1 MKLLNLKIK
10 NFKGIKSFELDTMGQ
25 SVNIYG
31 DNATGKTTVF
41 DAVLWLLFDKNSENK
56 SDFGIKPRNADG
68 TEMSRGE
75 HEVCGT
81 FDVDGRVITL
91 KKVFHENWKRPR
103 GKAEEVFSGNTTDYF
118 IAQCGVDGLVP
129 VKAAE
134 YKKFVAD
141 FIDEK
146 LFQLLT
152 DANYFNTKLLW
163 KERRNIIMEVC
174 GGIAD
179 EEVIAAHPDLA
190 QLREMLNSYKSVE
203 DTKKAAR
210 YRAKEIK
217 AEMEAIP
224 IRISELQ
231 NTLMSEQDEFRASEF
246 KTEKEK
252 LQAEADR
259 LSQELAAVRAED
271 PARNIANE
279 LGSVNLKISEIENK
293 AMAAQRKE
301 QDSIYKLLTAESAR
315 GSELNNQLR
324 GVQSEIMRR
333 QNVITAC
340 EDKRAALL
348 KDFASRKAEEFQK
361 IDITTVCPTCHQ
373 PLPEERVTAA
383 QLEQDEKE
391 KTFNRNKAA
400 ALEAINK
407 DGQQNNAVKLVAEA
421 ELADFKKQ
429 AEQLE
434 LQLDEVR
441 RNVDA
446 YRKNIN
452 DMQITYPAEREVLL
466 MRRAELQESLKA
478 PQAAH
483 DEVIKKLMDERAA
496 VEAKIAAGNKMLA
509 QVDAS
514 EKAKERIEELAQ
526 SESKLAEAYE
536 QCNSEIFLVDSFIR
550 AKTDM
555 LSERINRR
563 FQLARFVMFKKNI
576 GNDGIEECC
585 EVAVNGV
592 PYSDLNNAM
601 RINVGLD
608 IIRTLSEH
616 YKFYAPVFVDNAES
630 VTDLFPMPDHQVIRL
645 VVNREAKKL
654 FVMTEEEAA
663 KVKAELLKDP
673 EGALT
678 RMHGYGINL

>member
-1 MKLLNLKIK
+1 MRLLNLKIK
-10 NFKGIKSFELDTMGQ
+10 NFKGIKSFELDINGQ

-56 SDFGIKPRNADG
+56 SDFGIKPRLADG

-103 GKAEEVFSGNTTDYF
+103 GKAEEVFAGNTTDFF

-152 DANYFNTKLLW
+152 DANYFNTKLPW
-163 KERRNIIMEVC
+163 KERRDIIMEVC
-174 GGIAD
+174 GSISD
-179 EEVIAAHPDLA
+179 EEVIDAHSELA
-190 QLREMLNSYKSVE
+190 ELRKMLGAYKSVE
-203 DTKKAAR
+203 DAKKAAR

-217 AEMEAIP
+217 AEMEAVP

-231 NTLMSEQDEFRASEF
+231 NTLLGEQDEFRALTFRE
-246 KTEKEK
+246 EKEK
-252 LQAEADR
+252 LQAEVDSI
-259 LSQELAAVRAED
+259 SQELAAVRAND
-271 PARNIANE
+271 PAKNLENE

-293 AMAAQRKE
+293 ALGAMRKE
-301 QDSIYKLLTAESAR
+301 QDAIAKLLWAESAK
-315 GSELNNQLR
+315 GSEINEKLR
-324 GVQSEIMRR
+324 QVQTEIVRK
-333 QNVITAC
+333 QNVIADC
-340 EDKRAALL
+340 ENKRNSLL
-348 KDFASRKAEEFQK
+348 RDFSNCKARQFVK
-361 IDITTVCPTCHQ
+361 VDITTICPTCHQ
-373 PLPEERVTAA
+373 TLPEERVTAA
-383 QLEQDEKE
+383 IMEQDEKE
-391 KTFNRNKAA
+391 KIFNRNKAA
-400 ALEAINK
+400 ELEAINK
-407 DGQQNNAVKLVAEA
+407 AGLENNTIKMAAEEA
-421 ELADFKKQ
+421 LTELQKQ
-429 AEQLE
+429 ANDFDIQLE
-434 LQLDEVR
+434 EVK
-441 RNVDA
+441 RNMDA
-446 YRKNIN
+446 YQKNI
-452 DMQITYPAEREVLL
+452 DSMHVTYPAEHEVLL
-466 MRRAELQESLKA
+466 KRRHDLQESLKA

-483 DEVIKKLMDERAA
+483 DELIKNLIDKRAA
-496 VEAKIAAGNKMLA
+496 IEAKIANGNKMLA
-509 QVDAS
+509 LVEAS
-514 EKAKERIEELAQ
+514 EKAKMRIDELAQ
-526 SESKLAEAYE
+526 AEGKLAAAYE
-536 QCNSEIFLVDSFIR
+536 ECNSQVFLVDSFIR

-555 LSERINRR
+555 LSERINSR

-592 PYSDLNNAM
+592 PYGDLNNAM

-616 YKFYAPVFVDNAES
+616 YHFNAPVFVDNAES

-645 VVNREAKKL
+645 VVSKPDKQLRVET
-654 FVMTEEEAA
+654 V
-663 KVKAELLKDP
+663 
-673 EGALT
+673 
-678 RMHGYGINL
+678 Y

>member
-10 NFKGIKSFELDTMGQ
+10 NFKGIKSFELDTNGQ

-56 SDFGIKPRNADG
+56 SDFGIKPRFADG

-103 GKAEEVFSGNTTDYF
+103 GKAEEVFAGNTTDFF

-152 DANYFNTKLLW
+152 DANYFNTKLPW
-163 KERRNIIMEVC
+163 KERRDIIMEVC
-174 GGIAD
+174 GSISD
-179 EEVIAAHPDLA
+179 EEVIDAHSELA
-190 QLREMLNSYKSVE
+190 ELRKMLGAYKSVE
-203 DTKKAAR
+203 DAKKAAR

-231 NTLMSEQDEFRASEF
+231 NTLVDEQSEFRASEF
-246 KTEKEK
+246 KNEKEH
-252 LQAEADR
+252 LQAEVDR

-301 QDSIYKLLTAESAR
+301 QDGIYKLLTAESAK
-315 GSELNNQLR
+315 GTELNNQLR
-324 GVQSEIMRR
+324 SVQSEIMRR
-333 QNVITAC
+333 QNVIEAC
-340 EDKRAALL
+340 DNKRKELL
-348 KDFASRKAEEFQK
+348 NDFANCKAQEFK
-361 IDITTVCPTCHQ
+361 EYDITTVCPTCHQ
-373 PLPEERVTAA
+373 PLPQEAVVEAINRQEAEA
-383 QLEQDEKE
+383 HG
-391 KTFNRNKAA
+391 FNREKAEK
-400 ALEAINK
+400 LEAINK
-407 DGQQNNAVKLVAEA
+407 AGQQNNAVKMAAEA
-421 ELADFKKQ
+421 ELADLKKQ
-429 AEQLE
+429 AESLE
-434 LQLDEVR
+434 MQLDDVR

-446 YRKNIN
+446 YRKNIES
-452 DMQITYPAEREVLL
+452 MQLVYPAERDVLL
-466 MRRAELQESLKA
+466 KRREELQESLKA

-483 DEVIKKLMDERAA
+483 DELIKNLIDKRAA
-496 VEAKIAAGNKMLA
+496 IEAKIANGNKMLA
-509 QVDAS
+509 LVEAS
-514 EKAKERIEELAQ
+514 EKAKMRIDELAQ
-526 SESKLAEAYE
+526 AEGKLAAAYE
-536 QCNSEIFLVDSFIR
+536 ECNSQVFLVDSFIR

-555 LSERINRR
+555 LSERINSR
-563 FQLARFVMFKKNI
+563 FQLARFVMVKKNI

-608 IIRTLSEH
+608 VIRTLSEY
-616 YKFYAPVFVDNAES
+616 YKFNAPVFVDNAES
-630 VTDLFPMPDHQVIRL
+630 VTDLLPMPDHQVIRL
-645 VVNREAKKL
+645 VVNSEAKKL
-654 FVMTEEEAA
+654 LVMTAEEAA
-663 KVKAELLKDP
+663 KVKAELAKDP

-678 RMHGYGINL
+678 RMHGHGINL

>member
-10 NFKGIKSFELDTMGQ
+10 NFKGIKSFELDTSGQ

-56 SDFGIKPRNADG
+56 SDFGIKPRFADG

-103 GKAEEVFSGNTTDYF
+103 GKAEEVFAGNTTDFF

-152 DANYFNTKLLW
+152 DANYFNTKLPW
-163 KERRNIIMEVC
+163 KERRDIIMEVC
-174 GGIAD
+174 GSISD
-179 EEVIAAHPDLA
+179 EEVIDAHSELA
-190 QLREMLNSYKSVE
+190 ELRKMLGAYKSVE
-203 DTKKAAR
+203 DAKKAAR

-231 NTLMSEQDEFRASEF
+231 NTLVDEQSAFRASEF
-246 KTEKEK
+246 KNEKEH
-252 LQAEADR
+252 LQAEVDR

-293 AMAAQRKE
+293 AMTAQRKE
-301 QDSIYKLLTAESAR
+301 QDGIYKLLTAESAK
-315 GSELNNQLR
+315 GTELNNQLR
-324 GVQSEIMRR
+324 SVQSEIMRR
-333 QNVITAC
+333 QNVIADC
-340 EDKRAALL
+340 ENKRNSLL
-348 KDFASRKAEEFQK
+348 RDFSNCKARQFVK
-361 IDITTVCPTCHQ
+361 VDITTICPTCHQ
-373 PLPEERVTAA
+373 TLPEERVTAA
-383 QLEQDEKE
+383 IMEQDEKE
-391 KTFNRNKAA
+391 KIFNRNKAA
-400 ALEAINK
+400 ELEAINK
-407 DGQQNNAVKLVAEA
+407 AGLENNTVKMAAEEA
-421 ELADFKKQ
+421 LTELQKQ
-429 AEQLE
+429 ASAFDIQLE
-434 LQLDEVR
+434 EVK
-441 RNVDA
+441 RNMDA
-446 YRKNIN
+446 YQKNI
-452 DMQITYPAEREVLL
+452 DSMHVTYPAEHEVLL
-466 MRRAELQESLKA
+466 KRRHDLQESLKA

-483 DEVIKKLMDERAA
+483 DELIKNLIDKRAA
-496 VEAKIAAGNKMLA
+496 IEAKIANGNKMLA
-509 QVDAS
+509 LVEAS
-514 EKAKERIEELAQ
+514 EKAKMRIDELAQ
-526 SESKLAEAYE
+526 EEGKLAAAYE
-536 QCNSEIFLVDSFIR
+536 ECNSQIFLVDSFIR

-555 LSERINRR
+555 LSERINSR

-616 YKFYAPVFVDNAES
+616 YHFNAPVFVDNAES
-630 VTDLFPMPDHQVIRL
+630 VTDLLPMPDHQVIRL
-645 VVNREAKKL
+645 VVSEPDKQLRVET
-654 FVMTEEEAA
+654 V
-663 KVKAELLKDP
+663 
-673 EGALT
+673 
-678 RMHGYGINL
+678 Y

>member
-10 NFKGIKSFELDTMGQ
+10 NFKGIKFFELDTNGQ

-56 SDFGIKPRNADG
+56 SDFGIKPRFADG

-103 GKAEEVFSGNTTDYF
+103 GKAEEVFAGNTTDFF

-152 DANYFNTKLLW
+152 DANYFNTKLPW
-163 KERRNIIMEVC
+163 KERRDIIMEVC
-174 GGIAD
+174 GSISD
-179 EEVIAAHPDLA
+179 EEVIDAHSELA
-190 QLREMLNSYKSVE
+190 ELRKMLGAYKSVE
-203 DTKKAAR
+203 DAKKAAR

-231 NTLMSEQDEFRASEF
+231 NTLVDEQSEFRASEF
-246 KTEKEK
+246 KNEKEH
-252 LQAEADR
+252 LQAEVDR

-301 QDSIYKLLTAESAR
+301 QDGIYKLLTAESAK
-315 GSELNNQLR
+315 GTELNNQLR
-324 GVQSEIMRR
+324 SVQSEIMRR
-333 QNVITAC
+333 QNVIEAC
-340 EDKRAALL
+340 DDKRKDLL
-348 KDFASRKAEEFQK
+348 NDFANCKAQEFK
-361 IDITTVCPTCHQ
+361 EYDITTVCPTCHQ
-373 PLPEERVTAA
+373 PLPQEAVAEAINRQEAEA
-383 QLEQDEKE
+383 HG
-391 KTFNRNKAA
+391 FNREKAEK
-400 ALEAINK
+400 LEAINK
-407 DGQQNNAVKLVAEA
+407 AGQQNNAVKMAAEA
-421 ELADFKKQ
+421 EMADFKKQ
-429 AEQLE
+429 AESLE
-434 LQLDEVR
+434 MQLDDVR

-446 YRKNIN
+446 YRKNI
-452 DMQITYPAEREVLL
+452 DSMQLVYPAERDVLL
-466 MRRAELQESLKA
+466 KRREELQESLKA

-483 DEVIKKLMDERAA
+483 EESIRKLMNDRAA
-496 VEAKIAAGNKMLA
+496 VEAKIAEGNKMLA
-509 QVDAS
+509 LIEAS
-514 EKAKERIEELAQ
+514 EKAKIRIDELAQ
-526 SESKLAEAYE
+526 KEGKLAAAYE
-536 QCNSEIFLVDSFIR
+536 ECNSQVFLVDSFIR

-555 LSERINRR
+555 LSERINSR

-608 IIRTLSEH
+608 VIRTLSEY
-616 YKFYAPVFVDNAES
+616 YKFNAPVFVDNAES
-630 VTDLFPMPDHQVIRL
+630 VTDLLPMPDHQVIRL
-645 VVNREAKKL
+645 VVNPEAKKL
-654 FVMTEEEAA
+654 LVMTAEEAA
-663 KVKAELLKDP
+663 KVKAELVKDP

>member
-10 NFKGIKSFELDTMGQ
+10 NFKGIKNFELDTNGL

-56 SDFGIKPRNADG
+56 SDFGIKPRKSDG

-75 HEVCGT
+75 HEVSGS
-81 FDVDGRVITL
+81 FDVGGRVITL
-91 KKVFHENWKRPR
+91 KKVFHENWRRPR
-103 GKAEEVFSGNTTDYF
+103 GKAEEVFAGNTTDFF
-118 IAQCGVDGLVP
+118 IAKCGADGFVP

-152 DANYFNTKLLW
+152 DANYFNTKLPW
-163 KERRNIIMEVC
+163 KERRDIIMEVC
-174 GGIAD
+174 GGISD
-179 EEVIAAHPDLA
+179 DEVISAHSELM
-190 QLREMLNSYKSVE
+190 QLRAMLDSYKSVE
-203 DTKKAAR
+203 DAKKAAR
-210 YRAKEIK
+210 FRAKELK

-231 NTLMSEQDEFRASEF
+231 NTLVDEQSEFRASEF
-246 KTEKEK
+246 KNEKEH
-252 LQAEADR
+252 LQAEVDR

-271 PARNIANE
+271 PARNITNE

-301 QDSIYKLLTAESAR
+301 QDGIYKLLTAESAK
-315 GSELNNQLR
+315 GAELNNQLR
-324 GVQSEIMRR
+324 SVQSEIMRR
-333 QNVITAC
+333 QNVIDAC
-340 EDKRAALL
+340 DNKRKELL
-348 KDFASRKAEEFQK
+348 NDFANCKAQEFK
-361 IDITTVCPTCHQ
+361 EVDITTVCPTCHQ
-373 PLPEERVTAA
+373 PLPQEAVIEAINRQEAEA
-383 QLEQDEKE
+383 HG
-391 KTFNRNKAA
+391 FNREKAEK
-400 ALEAINK
+400 LEAINK
-407 DGQQNNAVKLVAEA
+407 AGQQNNAVKMAAET
-421 ELADFKKQ
+421 ELADLKKQ
-429 AEQLE
+429 AEKIKI
-434 LQLDEVR
+434 QLDEAR
-441 RNVDA
+441 RNVEA
-446 YRKNIN
+446 YRKNI
-452 DMQITYPAEREVLL
+452 DSMHVTYPAEHEVLL
-466 MRRAELQESLKA
+466 KRRHDLQESLKA

-483 DEVIKKLMDERAA
+483 DELIKNLIDKRAA
-496 VEAKIAAGNKMLA
+496 IEAKIANGNKMLA
-509 QVDAS
+509 LVEAS
-514 EKAKERIEELAQ
+514 EKAKMRIDELAQ
-526 SESKLAEAYE
+526 EEGKLAAAYE
-536 QCNSEIFLVDSFIR
+536 ECNSQIFLVDSFIR

-555 LSERINRR
+555 LSERINSR

-616 YKFYAPVFVDNAES
+616 YHFNAPVFVDNAES
-630 VTDLFPMPDHQVIRL
+630 VTDLLPMPDHQVIRL
-645 VVNREAKKL
+645 VVSEPDKQLRVET
-654 FVMTEEEAA
+654 V
-663 KVKAELLKDP
+663 
-673 EGALT
+673 
-678 RMHGYGINL
+678 Y

>member
-10 NFKGIKSFELDTMGQ
+10 NFKGIKNFELDTNGL

-56 SDFGIKPRNADG
+56 SDFGIKPRKSDG

-75 HEVCGT
+75 HEVSGS
-81 FDVDGRVITL
+81 FDVGGRVITL
-91 KKVFHENWKRPR
+91 KKVFHENWRRPR
-103 GKAEEVFSGNTTDYF
+103 GKAEEVFAGNTTDFF
-118 IAQCGVDGLVP
+118 IAKCGADGFVP

-152 DANYFNTKLLW
+152 DANYFNTKLPW
-163 KERRNIIMEVC
+163 KERRDIIMEVC
-174 GGIAD
+174 GGISD
-179 EEVIAAHPDLA
+179 DEVISAHSELM
-190 QLREMLNSYKSVE
+190 QLRAMLDSYKSVE
-203 DTKKAAR
+203 DAKKAAR
-210 YRAKEIK
+210 FRAKELK

-231 NTLMSEQDEFRASEF
+231 NTLVDEQSEFRASEF
-246 KTEKEK
+246 KNEKEH
-252 LQAEADR
+252 LQAEVDR

-271 PARNIANE
+271 PARNITNE

-301 QDSIYKLLTAESAR
+301 QDGIYKLLTAESAK
-315 GSELNNQLR
+315 GAELNNQLR
-324 GVQSEIMRR
+324 SVQSEIMRR
-333 QNVITAC
+333 QNVIDAC
-340 EDKRAALL
+340 DNKRKELL
-348 KDFASRKAEEFQK
+348 NDFANCKAQEFK
-361 IDITTVCPTCHQ
+361 EVDITTVCPTCHQ
-373 PLPEERVTAA
+373 PLPQEAVIEAINRQEAEA
-383 QLEQDEKE
+383 HG
-391 KTFNRNKAA
+391 FNREKAEK
-400 ALEAINK
+400 LEAINK
-407 DGQQNNAVKLVAEA
+407 AGQQNNAVKMAAET
-421 ELADFKKQ
+421 ELADLKKQ
-429 AEQLE
+429 AEKIE
-434 LQLDEVR
+434 IQLDEAR
-441 RNVDA
+441 RNVEA
-446 YRKNIN
+446 YRKNI
-452 DMQITYPAEREVLL
+452 DSMHVTYPAEHEVLL
-466 MRRAELQESLKA
+466 KRRHDLQESLKA

-483 DEVIKKLMDERAA
+483 DELIKNLIDKRAA
-496 VEAKIAAGNKMLA
+496 IEAKIANGNKMLA
-509 QVDAS
+509 LVEAS
-514 EKAKERIEELAQ
+514 EKAKMRIDELAQ
-526 SESKLAEAYE
+526 EEGKLAAAYE
-536 QCNSEIFLVDSFIR
+536 ECNSQIFLVDSFIR

-555 LSERINRR
+555 LSERINSR

-616 YKFYAPVFVDNAES
+616 YHFNAPVFVDNAES
-630 VTDLFPMPDHQVIRL
+630 VTDLLPMPDHQVIRL
-645 VVNREAKKL
+645 VVSEPDKQLRVET
-654 FVMTEEEAA
+654 V
-663 KVKAELLKDP
+663 
-673 EGALT
+673 
-678 RMHGYGINL
+678 Y

>member
-10 NFKGIKSFELDTMGQ
+10 NFKGIKSFELDTMGR
-25 SVNIYG
+25 SVNISG

-56 SDFGIKPRNADG
+56 SDFGIKPRFADG

-103 GKAEEVFSGNTTDYF
+103 GKAEEVFAGNTTDYF

-203 DTKKAAR
+203 DAKKAAR

-324 GVQSEIMRR
+324 SVQSEIMRR

-407 DGQQNNAVKLVAEA
+407 DGQQNNAVKMAAEA
-421 ELADFKKQ
+421 ELADLKKQ

-466 MRRAELQESLKA
+466 MRRAELEENLKA

-483 DEVIKKLMDERAA
+483 EEVIKKLMDERAA

-514 EKAKERIEELAQ
+514 ENAKARIEELAQ

-555 LSERINRR
+555 LSERINSR
-563 FQLARFVMFKKNI
+563 FQLARFVMFRKNI

-608 IIRTLSEH
+608 VIRTLSEH
-616 YKFYAPVFVDNAES
+616 YKFNAPVFVDNAES

-645 VVNREAKKL
+645 VVNEADKVL
-654 FVMTEEEAA
+654 RVQNAEEAE
-663 KVKAELLKDP
+663 KEKQKLLKEP
-673 EGALT
+673 VGSLA
-678 RMHGYGINL
+678 RMHQHGLGF

>member
-1 MKLLNLKIK
+1 MRLLNLKIK
-10 NFKGIKSFELDTMGQ
+10 NFKGIKSFELDINGQ

-56 SDFGIKPRNADG
+56 SDFGIKPRLADG

-103 GKAEEVFSGNTTDYF
+103 GKAEEVFAGNTTDFF

-152 DANYFNTKLLW
+152 DANYFNTKLPW
-163 KERRNIIMEVC
+163 KERRDIIMEVC
-174 GGIAD
+174 GSISD
-179 EEVIAAHPDLA
+179 EEVIDAHSELA
-190 QLREMLNSYKSVE
+190 ELRKMLGAYKSVE
-203 DTKKAAR
+203 DAKKAAR

-231 NTLMSEQDEFRASEF
+231 NTLISEQDEFRASEF
-246 KTEKEK
+246 KNEKEH
-252 LQAEADR
+252 LQAEVDR

-293 AMAAQRKE
+293 AMTAQRKE
-301 QDSIYKLLTAESAR
+301 QDGIYKLLTAESAK
-315 GSELNNQLR
+315 GTELNNQLR
-324 GVQSEIMRR
+324 SVQSEIMRR
-333 QNVITAC
+333 QNVIETC
-340 EDKRAALL
+340 DNKRKDLL
-348 KDFASRKAEEFQK
+348 NDFANCKAEEFK
-361 IDITTVCPTCHQ
+361 KVDITTVCPTCHQ

-391 KTFNRNKAA
+391 KEFNRNKAA
-400 ALEAINK
+400 KLEAINK
-407 DGQQNNAVKLVAEA
+407 AGLQNNITKTGAET
-421 ELADFKKQ
+421 ELADLKKQ
-429 AEQLE
+429 AESLE
-434 LQLDEVR
+434 MQLDDVR

-446 YRKNIN
+446 YRKNI
-452 DMQITYPAEREVLL
+452 DSMQLVYPPERDVLL
-466 MRRAELQESLKA
+466 KRREKLQESLKA
-478 PQAAH
+478 PQAVH
-483 DEVIKKLMDERAA
+483 EESIRKLMNDRAA
-496 VEAKIAAGNKMLA
+496 VEAKIAEGNKMLA
-509 QVDAS
+509 LIEAS
-514 EKAKERIEELAQ
+514 EKTKIRIDELAQ
-526 SESKLAEAYE
+526 EEGKLAAAYE
-536 QCNSEIFLVDSFIR
+536 ECNSQVFLVDSFIR

-555 LSERINRR
+555 LSERINSR

-608 IIRTLSEH
+608 VIRTLSEY
-616 YKFYAPVFVDNAES
+616 YKFNAPVFVDNAES
-630 VTDLFPMPDHQVIRL
+630 VTDLLPMPDHQVIRL
-645 VVNREAKKL
+645 VVSPEAKKL
-654 FVMTEEEAA
+654 LVMTAEEAA
-663 KVKAELLKDP
+663 KVKAELAKDP

-678 RMHGYGINL
+678 RMHGHGINL

>member
-10 NFKGIKSFELDTMGQ
+10 NFKGIKFFELDTNGQ

-56 SDFGIKPRNADG
+56 SDFGIKPRFADG

-103 GKAEEVFSGNTTDYF
+103 GKAEEVFAGNTTDFF

-152 DANYFNTKLLW
+152 DANYFNTKLPW
-163 KERRNIIMEVC
+163 KERRDIIMEVC
-174 GGIAD
+174 GGISD
-179 EEVIAAHPDLA
+179 DEVISAHSELM
-190 QLREMLNSYKSVE
+190 QLRAMLDSYKSVE
-203 DTKKAAR
+203 DAKKAAR
-210 YRAKEIK
+210 FRAKELK

-231 NTLMSEQDEFRASEF
+231 NTLVDEQSEFRASEF
-246 KTEKEK
+246 KNEKEH
-252 LQAEADR
+252 LQAEVDR

-271 PARNIANE
+271 PARNITNE

-301 QDSIYKLLTAESAR
+301 QDGIYKLLTAESAK
-315 GSELNNQLR
+315 GAELNNQLR
-324 GVQSEIMRR
+324 SVQSEIMRR
-333 QNVITAC
+333 QNVIDAC
-340 EDKRAALL
+340 DNKRKELL
-348 KDFASRKAEEFQK
+348 NDFANCKAQEFK
-361 IDITTVCPTCHQ
+361 EVDITTVCPTCHQ
-373 PLPEERVTAA
+373 PLPQEAVIEAINRQEAEA
-383 QLEQDEKE
+383 HG
-391 KTFNRNKAA
+391 FNREKAEK
-400 ALEAINK
+400 LEAINK
-407 DGQQNNAVKLVAEA
+407 AGQQNNAVKMAAET
-421 ELADFKKQ
+421 ELADLKKQ
-429 AEQLE
+429 AEKIE
-434 LQLDEVR
+434 IQLDEAR
-441 RNVDA
+441 RNVEA
-446 YRKNIN
+446 YRKNI
-452 DMQITYPAEREVLL
+452 DSMQLVYPAERDVLL
-466 MRRAELQESLKA
+466 KRRETLQESLKT

-483 DEVIKKLMDERAA
+483 DELIKKLMDERAA
-496 VEAKIAAGNKMLA
+496 VEAKIAEGNKMLA
-509 QVDAS
+509 LIDAS
-514 EKAKERIEELAQ
+514 EKAKIRIDELAQ
-526 SESKLAEAYE
+526 EEGKLAAAYE
-536 QCNSEIFLVDSFIR
+536 ECNSQVFLVDSFIR

-555 LSERINRR
+555 LSERINSR

-592 PYSDLNNAM
+592 SYSDLNNAM

-608 IIRTLSEH
+608 VIRTLSEY
-616 YKFYAPVFVDNAES
+616 YKFNAPVFVDNAES
-630 VTDLFPMPDHQVIRL
+630 VTDLLPMPDHQVIRL
-645 VVNREAKKL
+645 VVNPEAKKL
-654 FVMTEEEAA
+654 LVMTAEEAA
-663 KVKAELLKDP
+663 KVKAEMAKDP

-678 RMHGYGINL
+678 RMHGHGINL